1 MSASPD
7 VERSDR
13 FQTAIA
19 ILIALV
25 TLAGAAL
32 GARAALV
39 STAAG
44 DEDFYGLAA
53 SLNAEETK
61 ALNTLTMYRNYRAY
75 TAYTRYNVLGDL
87 VAEDRER
94 ASDEARSETLGQAMQ
109 TAWALAV
116 TVNDF
121 FPARYLN
128 RDGQYD
134 VERELGEAWAEAA
147 MKKDLDPQ
155 PHFAAANILRGK
167 VSHLLIIIILF
178 TMAVWFF
185 TLAQGLRHTLRYV
198 LAVGGVGLTLVGIA
212 VAVLEELVR
221 GGGG

>member
-1 MSASPD
+1 M
-7 VERSDR
+7 
-13 FQTAIA
+13 A

-32 GARAALV
+32 GTRAALV

-61 ALNTLTMYRNYRAY
+61 ALNTLIMYRNYRAY
-75 TAYTRYNVLGDL
+75 AAYTRYNVLGDL
-87 VAEDRER
+87 VAEDWEQ
-94 ASDEARSETLGQAMQ
+94 ASDEAQSEALHQTMR

-116 TVNDF
+116 AVNRF

-147 MKKDLDPQ
+147 MSKDLDPQ
-155 PHFAAANILRGK
+155 PHFAAANVLRGK
-167 VSHLLIIIILF
+167 VSRLLIIIILF
-178 TMAVWFF
+178 TVAVWFF
-185 TLAQGLRHTLRYV
+185 TLAQGLRHALRYV

-212 VAVLEELVR
+212 ATILEELVR

>member
-1 MSASPD
+1 MSTSP
-7 VERSDR
+7 ETRQSDR
-13 FQTAIA
+13 FQTAMA

-32 GARAALV
+32 GTRAALI
-39 STAAG
+39 STTAG

-53 SLNAEETK
+53 SLNAEETR

-75 TAYTRYNVLGDL
+75 AAYTRYNVLGDL
-87 VAEDRER
+87 VAEDWEQTN
-94 ASDEARSETLGQAMQ
+94 DETQSEALGQVMQ

-116 TVNDF
+116 AVDDF

-134 VERELGEAWAEAA
+134 TERELGEAWAEAA

-155 PHFAAANILRGK
+155 PHFTAANVLRGK
-167 VSHLLIIIILF
+167 VSRILIIIILF
-178 TMAVWFF
+178 TVAVWFF
-185 TLAQGLRHTLRYV
+185 TLAQGLRHALRYV
-198 LAVGGVGLTLVGIA
+198 LAVGGVGLTLIGIA
-212 VAVLEELVR
+212 TAVLEELVR